1 MVNTSS
7 PNNLWSTLCLSP
19 ITVLCSVLLI
29 RLLIVVNYAIKCKI
43 MHNVLTAETKVKTV
57 NSNSNNK
64 WLTCTCMCV
73 RVCVYVCMSFPF
85 PGLKMA
91 GGNKSDNGQ
100 PRRHCSCQLPENGK
114 YYASVLLRQAHALAL
129 ALTLARTS
137 QPGHCSAVLP
147 ASGSSSLTPTHTCA
161 GVCAFVLKVS
171 VCLAA

>member
-1 MVNTSS
+1 MQ
-7 PNNLWSTLCLSP
+7 NNAQRFDRRNQSQNSQQQQQQQMINLH
-19 ITVLCSVLLI
+19 
-29 RLLIVVNYAIKCKI
+29 
-43 MHNVLTAETKVKTV
+43 MH
-57 NSNSNNK
+57 
-64 WLTCTCMCV
+64 V
-73 RVCVYVCMSFPF
+73 RACVCVYVCMSFPF